1 MPPGFG
7 IIWTTVAVD
16 LVGFGMVFPL
26 LPLYARRFGASP
38 ATIGLLVASFSVA
51 QFAMAPVWGR
61 LSDRIGRKPVL
72 VVSLVG
78 TAVASLATGLAGSI
92 WLLFVA
98 RIIDGGSGG
107 SLGVAHAAVA
117 DMAEPPER
125 PRLFGLLGAA
135 FGVGFV
141 AGPAL
146 AALAALGG
154 ARLPFLVAAGI
165 AGTNAVV
172 ALVRLPETHPR
183 SAREQS
189 AAARA
194 APPLAAK
201 TRQRRV
207 LLALGVAT
215 VCSVSA
221 FSAFEAVFALYANR
235 RASLGLSGTGAVFA
249 VIGVIIVLVQTQLV
263 HRMVAWLGESIS
275 LVTGLVVQAI
285 GLALLP
291 TAHSLAGLALPLVVL
306 TVGQGLVSPTL
317 ALLVAGRAPSWRR
330 GGALSIQQGLSS
342 LARVIGPAVGGWLF
356 TLRGG
361 TGAFLVGSAVTV
373 VAVAA
378 SVLVAVD
385 GGVSSPSDLGNGAS
399 LAVEPPKG
407 YH

>member
-1 MPPGFG
+1 VPPGFG

-38 ATIGLLVASFSVA
+38 ATIGLLVASFSAA
-51 QFAMAPVWGR
+51 QFAFAPVWGR

-72 VVSLVG
+72 VMSLVG
-78 TAVASLATGLAGSI
+78 TALASLATGLAGSI

-117 DMAEPPER
+117 DLAEPAER

-141 AGPAL
+141 LGPAL
-146 AALAALGG
+146 ASLSALGG
-154 ARLPFLVAAGI
+154 ARLPFLIAAGI
-165 AGTNAVV
+165 AAANAVI
-172 ALVRLPETHPR
+172 ALVRLPETNPP
-183 SAREQS
+183 SARRRS
-189 AAARA
+189 AAASA
-194 APPLAAK
+194 VPVVAAK
-201 TRQRRV
+201 ISQRRV
-207 LLALGVAT
+207 LLALGIAT

-221 FSAFEAVFALYANR
+221 FSAFEAVFSLYANR
-235 RASLGLSGTGAVFA
+235 RASLGLSGTGGVFA
-249 VIGVIIVLVQTQLV
+249 VIGVVIVLVQTQLV
-263 HRMVAWLGESIS
+263 HRVVAWLGESVA
-275 LVTGLVVQAI
+275 LVSGLVVQAV

-306 TVGQGLVSPTL
+306 TVGQGLVTPTL

-342 LARVIGPAVGGWLF
+342 LARVIGPAFGGWLF

-361 TGAFLVGSAVTV
+361 TGAFLVGAGVTV

-385 GGVSSPSDLGNGAS
+385 GHVSSGSDLGKGPS
-399 LAVEPPKG
+399 LAVDPPKG

>member
-38 ATIGLLVASFSVA
+38 TTIGVLVASFSAA
-51 QFAMAPVWGR
+51 QFALAPVWGR

-72 VVSLVG
+72 ILSLVG
-78 TAVASLATGLAGSI
+78 TAVGSLATGLAGSI

-107 SLGVAHAAVA
+107 SLGVAHAAAA
-117 DMAEPPER
+117 DMAEPAER

-146 AALAALGG
+146 ASLSALGG
-154 ARLPFLVAAGI
+154 ARLPFLIAAGI
-165 AGTNAVV
+165 AAANAVV
-172 ALVRLPETHPR
+172 AMIRLPETHPR
-183 SAREQS
+183 SARQRS
-189 AAARA
+189 AAQRSEAARA
-194 APPLAAK
+194 VPTAAK
-201 TRQRRV
+201 TSQRRG
-207 LLALGVAT
+207 LIALGVAT
-215 VCSVSA
+215 GCSISA
-221 FSAFEAVFALYANR
+221 FSAFEAVFALYANN
-235 RASLGLSGTGAVFA
+235 RASLGLSGTGGVFA
-249 VIGVIIVLVQTQLV
+249 VIGVLIVVVQTQLV
-263 HRMVAWLGESIS
+263 HRVVAWLGDA
-275 LVTGLVVQAI
+275 VTLIAGLVIQTI
-285 GLALLP
+285 GLVLLP

-317 ALLVAGRAPSWRR
+317 SLLVAGRAPSWRR

-342 LARVIGPAVGGWLF
+342 LARVIGPAFGGWLF

-361 TGAFLVGSAVTV
+361 TGAFLVGAGVTV

-385 GGVSSPSDLGNGAS
+385 RKGMSGSDLGKE
-399 LAVEPPKG
+399 AVTG
-407 YH
+407 S

>member
-1 MPPGFG
+1 VPPGFG

-38 ATIGLLVASFSVA
+38 ATIGLLVASFSLA
-51 QFAMAPVWGR
+51 QFALAPLWGR

-72 VVSLVG
+72 IMSLVG
-78 TAVASLATGLAGSI
+78 TAAASLATGLAGSI
-92 WLLFVA
+92 WLLFAA
-98 RIIDGGSGG
+98 RIVDGGSGG

-117 DMAEPPER
+117 DLAEPAER

-146 AALAALGG
+146 ASLSTLGG
-154 ARLPFLVAAGI
+154 PRLPFLIAAGI
-165 AGTNAVV
+165 AAVNAVV
-172 ALVRLPETHPR
+172 AIIRLPETHPPA
-183 SAREQS
+183 ARQQS
-189 AAARA
+189 QADRA
-194 APPLAAK
+194 APAVAK
-201 TRQRRV
+201 TSQRRV
-207 LLALGVAT
+207 LVALGVAT
-215 VCSVSA
+215 VCSISA
-221 FSAFEAVFALYANR
+221 FSAFEAVFALYANH
-235 RASLGLSGTGAVFA
+235 RASLGLSGTGGVFA
-249 VIGVIIVLVQTQLV
+249 VIGLLIVVVQTQLV
-263 HRMVAWLGESIS
+263 HRVVAWLGEAMA
-275 LVTGLVVQAI
+275 LVAGLVVQAI

-317 ALLVAGRAPSWRR
+317 SLLVAGRAPSWRR

-342 LARVIGPAVGGWLF
+342 LARVIGPAFGGWLF

-361 TGAFLVGSAVTV
+361 TGAFLVGAGVTV

-378 SVLVAVD
+378 SVLVAVER
-385 GGVSSPSDLGNGAS
+385 GVSNGSDLGKE
-399 LAVEPPKG
+399 AVTG
-407 YH
+407 G

>member
-7 IIWTTVAVD
+7 IIWSTVAVD

-38 ATIGLLVASFSVA
+38 ATIGLLVASFSAA
-51 QFAMAPVWGR
+51 QFALAPVWGH

-72 VVSLVG
+72 IMSLVG
-78 TAVASLATGLAGSI
+78 TAVASLATGLAGSV

-98 RIIDGGSGG
+98 RIVDGGSGG

-117 DMAEPPER
+117 DLAEPAER

-146 AALAALGG
+146 ASLSALGG
-154 ARLPFLVAAGI
+154 ARLPFLIAAGI
-165 AGTNAVV
+165 AAVNAVV
-172 ALVRLPETHPR
+172 AIIRLPETHPP
-183 SAREQS
+183 SARQQS
-189 AAARA
+189 QADRA
-194 APPLAAK
+194 APVAAK
-201 TRQRRV
+201 TSQRRV
-207 LLALGVAT
+207 LVALGVAT
-215 VCSVSA
+215 VCSISA
-221 FSAFEAVFALYANR
+221 FSAFEAVFALYANH
-235 RASLGLSGTGAVFA
+235 RASLGLSGTGGVFA
-249 VIGVIIVLVQTQLV
+249 VIGVLIVVVQTQLV
-263 HRMVAWLGESIS
+263 HRVVAWLGEAVA
-275 LVTGLVVQAI
+275 LVAGLVVQAI

-317 ALLVAGRAPSWRR
+317 SLLVAGRASSWRR
-330 GGALSIQQGLSS
+330 GGALSVQQGLSS
-342 LARVIGPAVGGWLF
+342 LARVIGPAFGGWLF

-361 TGAFLVGSAVTV
+361 TGAFLVGVGVTV

-378 SVLVAVD
+378 SVLVAMD
-385 GGVSSPSDLGNGAS
+385 RGVSSEADLGKGA
-399 LAVEPPKG
+399 VTG
-407 YH
+407 G

>member
-1 MPPGFG
+1 VPPGFG

-38 ATIGLLVASFSVA
+38 TTIGVLVASFSAA
-51 QFAMAPVWGR
+51 QFALAPVWGR

-72 VVSLVG
+72 ILSLVG
-78 TAVASLATGLAGSI
+78 TAVGSLATGLAGSI

-107 SLGVAHAAVA
+107 SLGVAHAAAA
-117 DMAEPPER
+117 DMAEPAER

-146 AALAALGG
+146 ASLSALGG
-154 ARLPFLVAAGI
+154 ARLPFLIAAGI
-165 AGTNAVV
+165 AAANAVV
-172 ALVRLPETHPR
+172 AMIRLPETHPR
-183 SAREQS
+183 SARQRS
-189 AAARA
+189 AAQRSEAARA
-194 APPLAAK
+194 VPTAAK
-201 TRQRRV
+201 TSQRRV
-207 LLALGVAT
+207 LIALGVAT
-215 VCSVSA
+215 VCSISA
-221 FSAFEAVFALYANR
+221 FSAFEAVFALYANN
-235 RASLGLSGTGAVFA
+235 RASLGLSGTGGVFA
-249 VIGVIIVLVQTQLV
+249 VIGVLIVVVQTQLV
-263 HRMVAWLGESIS
+263 HRVVAWLGDA
-275 LVTGLVVQAI
+275 VTLIAGLVIQTI
-285 GLALLP
+285 GLVLLP

-317 ALLVAGRAPSWRR
+317 SLLVAGRAPSWRR

-342 LARVIGPAVGGWLF
+342 LARVIGPAFGGWLF

-361 TGAFLVGSAVTV
+361 TGAFLVGAGVTV

-385 GGVSSPSDLGNGAS
+385 RGDMTGSDLGKE
-399 LAVEPPKG
+399 AVAG
-407 YH
+407 S

>member
-1 MPPGFG
+1 VPPGFG

-38 ATIGLLVASFSVA
+38 ATIGLLVASFSAA
-51 QFAMAPVWGR
+51 QFALAPVWGR

-72 VVSLVG
+72 IMSLVG
-78 TAVASLATGLAGSI
+78 TALASLATGLAGSI

-107 SLGVAHAAVA
+107 SLGVAHAAVT
-117 DMAEPPER
+117 DIAEPAER

-146 AALAALGG
+146 ASLAALGG
-154 ARLPFLVAAGI
+154 PRLPFLIAAGI
-165 AGTNAVV
+165 AAANAVAAV
-172 ALVRLPETHPR
+172 VRLPETHPP
-183 SAREQS
+183 SARHRANAARVAPS
-189 AAARA
+189 AAVE
-194 APPLAAK
+194 
-201 TRQRRV
+201 TSQRRV
-207 LLALGVAT
+207 LLALGIAT
-215 VCSVSA
+215 VCSISA
-221 FSAFEAVFALYANR
+221 FSAFEAVFALYANH
-235 RASLGLSGTGAVFA
+235 RASLGLSGTGGVFA
-249 VIGVIIVLVQTQLV
+249 VIGVLIVVVQTQLV
-263 HRMVAWLGESIS
+263 HRVVAWLGEAIA
-275 LVTGLVVQAI
+275 LVTGLVIQAL

-317 ALLVAGRAPSWRR
+317 SLLVAGRAPSWRR

-342 LARVIGPAVGGWLF
+342 LARVIGPAFGGWLF

-361 TGAFLVGSAVTV
+361 TGAFLVGAGVTV

-385 GGVSSPSDLGNGAS
+385 RGVSSGPDLGKGPS
-399 LAVEPPKG
+399 LAADPPKG

>member
-38 ATIGLLVASFSVA
+38 ATIGLLVASFSAA

-72 VVSLVG
+72 VMSLVG

-146 AALAALGG
+146 ASLAALGG

-165 AGTNAVV
+165 AGANAVV

-183 SAREQS
+183 SARERS
-189 AAARA
+189 AAARD
-194 APPLAAK
+194 APPPAVK
-201 TRQRRV
+201 TPQRRV

-235 RASLGLSGTGAVFA
+235 RASLGLSGTGGVFA
-249 VIGVIIVLVQTQLV
+249 IIGVLIVLVQTQLV
-263 HRMVAWLGESIS
+263 HRVVAWLGESVA

-385 GGVSSPSDLGNGAS
+385 SGVSSGSELGNGAS
-399 LAVEPPKG
+399 LAVDPPKG

>member
-1 MPPGFG
+1 VPPGFG

-38 ATIGLLVASFSVA
+38 ATIGLLVASFSAA
-51 QFAMAPVWGR
+51 QFVLAPVWGR

-72 VVSLVG
+72 IMSLVG

-98 RIIDGGSGG
+98 RIVDGGSGG

-117 DMAEPPER
+117 DLAEPAER

-146 AALAALGG
+146 ASLSALGG
-154 ARLPFLVAAGI
+154 PRLPFLIAAGI
-165 AGTNAVV
+165 AAANAVV
-172 ALVRLPETHPR
+172 AIIRLPETHPP
-183 SAREQS
+183 SARKE
-189 AAARA
+189 AKAARA
-194 APPLAAK
+194 APAAAK
-201 TRQRRV
+201 TSQRRV
-207 LLALGVAT
+207 LVALGVAT

-221 FSAFEAVFALYANR
+221 FSAFEAVFALYANH

-249 VIGVIIVLVQTQLV
+249 VIGLLIVVVQTQLV
-263 HRMVAWLGESIS
+263 YRVVAWLGEAVA
-275 LVTGLVVQAI
+275 LVAGLVVQAI

-317 ALLVAGRAPSWRR
+317 SLLVAGRAPSWRR

-342 LARVIGPAVGGWLF
+342 LARVIGPAFGGWLF

-361 TGAFLVGSAVTV
+361 TGAFLVGAGVTV

-385 GGVSSPSDLGNGAS
+385 RGVSSGPDLGKEVVPG
-399 LAVEPPKG
+399 G
-407 YH
+407 

>member
-1 MPPGFG
+1 MS
-7 IIWTTVAVD
+7 
-16 LVGFGMVFPL
+16 L
-26 LPLYARRFGASP
+26 L
-38 ATIGLLVASFSVA
+38 
-51 QFAMAPVWGR
+51 
-61 LSDRIGRKPVL
+61 
-72 VVSLVG
+72 G
-78 TAVASLATGLAGSI
+78 TALASLATGLAGSI
-92 WLLFVA
+92 WLLFLA

-117 DMAEPPER
+117 DIAEPPER

-146 AALAALGG
+146 ASLAALGG

-165 AGTNAVV
+165 AGANAVV
-172 ALVRLPETHPR
+172 AMVRLPETHPR
-183 SAREQS
+183 SARDQS
-189 AAARA
+189 AASRA
-194 APPLAAK
+194 AHPPSAEAAK
-201 TRQRRV
+201 TAKTAQRRV

-235 RASLGLSGTGAVFA
+235 RASLGLSGIGAVFA
-249 VIGVIIVLVQTQLV
+249 VIGVLIVLVQTQLV
-263 HRMVAWLGESIS
+263 HRVVAWLGESVA

-330 GGALSIQQGLSS
+330 GGALSVQQGLSS
-342 LARVIGPAVGGWLF
+342 LARVIGPALGGWLF
-356 TLRGG
+356 TFGGG
-361 TGAFLVGSAVTV
+361 TGAFLVGSGVTM

-378 SVLVAVD
+378 SMTVALN
-385 GGVSSPSDLGNGAS
+385 GGVSSGSDLGDGPS
-399 LAVEPPKG
+399 VAVEPPNG

>member
-38 ATIGLLVASFSVA
+38 ATIGLLVASFSAA
-51 QFAMAPVWGR
+51 QFALAPVWGR

-72 VVSLVG
+72 IMSLVG

-98 RIIDGGSGG
+98 RIVDGGSGG
-107 SLGVAHAAVA
+107 SLGVAHAAVT
-117 DMAEPPER
+117 DLAEPAER

-146 AALAALGG
+146 ASLSALGG
-154 ARLPFLVAAGI
+154 PRLPFLIAAAI
-165 AGTNAVV
+165 AAVNVVV
-172 ALVRLPETHPR
+172 AIIRLPETHPP
-183 SAREQS
+183 SARQQS
-189 AAARA
+189 QADRA
-194 APPLAAK
+194 ALAAAK
-201 TRQRRV
+201 TSQRRV
-207 LLALGVAT
+207 LVALGIAT
-215 VCSVSA
+215 VCSI
-221 FSAFEAVFALYANR
+221 SAFEAVFALYANH
-235 RASLGLSGTGAVFA
+235 RASLGLSGTGGVFA
-249 VIGVIIVLVQTQLV
+249 VIGLLIVVVQTQLV
-263 HRMVAWLGESIS
+263 HRVVAWLGEAVA
-275 LVTGLVVQAI
+275 LVAGLVVQAL

-291 TAHSLAGLALPLVVL
+291 TAHSLAGLAIPLVVL

-317 ALLVAGRAPSWRR
+317 SLLVAGRASSWRR
-330 GGALSIQQGLSS
+330 GGALSMQQGLSS
-342 LARVIGPAVGGWLF
+342 LARVIGPAFGGWLF

-361 TGAFLVGSAVTV
+361 TGAFLVGAGVTV

-378 SVLVAVD
+378 SVLVAMD
-385 GGVSSPSDLGNGAS
+385 RGVSSGSDLGKGA
-399 LAVEPPKG
+399 VTG
-407 YH
+407 G